1 MAELQVAP
9 YMWILVLF
17 FLSLL
22 QPTEAVRNALDGP
35 TLEGQPVQPTVQPTQ
50 PPNQTEEWRPSTV
63 TEVGKCS
70 IKLGDHF
77 DAASSILLPLDL
89 AWLSGSALIALALIL
104 WTPDGLSTRAV
115 GAHSGEAP
123 MDEEGADEGEG
134 GEDSRSPDSKDAP
147 ESTSGAET
155 VQRPKLEAIG
165 WHRVAFDSITSHAAG
180 IVGFIGFQKIVVSR
194 IVALSDACDLW
205 SIENILL
212 YTTLALS
219 VVAVFASFVFL
230 GVDYARRLAIY
241 AAQRK
246 GYQLT
251 MEPKDLKDTGLGI
264 AILLLGLLMLLLYGC
279 VIVKEAENSDAKQQE
294 IVIDKLWVAVD
305 IAAGGIAL
313 ALFYFNLRGLHRSPK
328 MQFDA
333 ACHGEHKL
341 TLEEFLEEESGR
353 GMETN
358 VFGDGGS
365 LANFL
370 QWLAGEDLV
379 LLAFKGTRHAI
390 FPQQRRGPLV
400 HVVCGVLA
408 IGAFPLLVQLGAER
422 FFGYPDLVEL
432 KSTTGTIAEIE
443 LDGEMKGDSWSLR
456 TLQTLVNPKPRPK
469 KFVFL
474 DDEMTAKLQVRT
486 TFRKTSMIQLCCGGI
501 PCSRGKLKHRLIKF
515 FDQPVD
521 LDVPPDVPIRCTLTL
536 QGFST
541 RAVTEIPV
549 ELKPKREHHLCDCM
563 REGCQCCDGY
573 SGSLSFQFVRSRNM
587 QISSKH
593 YRSLSKLCSVVPC
606 AVPNSNRKNGT
617 ECACEPGYTGNIT
630 WNGSVPEGACDP
642 APCGVKNATLQ
653 ADKCICDDGFDGKV
667 EWGGGKWIGVCQAV
681 TECNIFNSNG
691 RPGKECKCRDGF
703 RGSVDWHGPH
713 ASGNCTEAACNI
725 PNAKG
730 TGPQCECENGFA
742 GKIVW
747 KGDSA
752 DGMCTPAPCQVPNS
766 NMKPGSQCKCLE
778 WYTGK
783 IHWQGAV
790 ADGRCSPRKC
800 VGKHLNGKDGPD
812 CACAD
817 GYSGTVRPAKIRNRA
832 FYTEAVEAMCEA
844 APCHIQHS
852 NGEPGPA
859 CRCAEGFNG
868 SIVWNGS
875 TPSGRCEAL
884 PCNIE
889 NSNMIPG
896 PKCHCLYGFEGTITW
911 KGSKAIGPCKPWPCE
926 GDGVNGE
933 PGPNC
938 SCRAGFNGTTRA
950 TTKEELREVA
960 DDTSWYGGGTTW
972 KKVARDVF
980 QGECHPIPCD
990 IQNSNK
996 EAGPNCSCR
1005 HGFSGSIVWNGSAPT
1020 GSCEIAACNISNS
1033 NMKPGPE
1040 CKCKDGFTGTIHWH
1054 GAEAY
1059 GSCTAIPCLGS
1070 NVNHQDGPD
1079 CGCADGFNG
1088 TVLIEEVLREDGEVL
1103 NSFGFYKKAWRMD
1116 YEYHGVCRPALC
1128 NIEHSNQVA
1137 GLGCHCQD
1145 GYNGK
1150 ITWKG
1155 NTSQGLCK
1163 PAPCN
1168 VGNSNRKAGPVCDCL
1183 EGYSG
1188 TISWTGSQHSGAC
1201 REMPCVGEH
1210 VNGVSG
1216 PGCRCKDGY
1225 AGTVNAEVNRNDTSL
1240 ISVLHGNCTR
1250 APCNVSNSNHLP
1262 GTLCQCLPGYIGS
1275 ITWNGSVA
1283 GGRCMPAPCR
1293 IPHSNQKKGLACRC
1307 LDGYS
1312 GAISWQAWTPSGTCV
1327 AAPCRIQHSDYAA
1340 GPDCRCLPGFSGQI
1354 TWTEDSPQGECL
1366 PLPVCSRDVVHTAW
1380 LRTQLQDSQGHTCE
1394 AGQQLVFHGHEC
1406 ADGDGKIQWMV
1417 VESQPVGRCKWDL
1430 SEEEGSTCGR
1440 FFFHSSKE
1448 NVMQLFSKVV
1458 PPPPMECSR
1467 QAARPRCDSQIFYT
1481 TTTRKALDYSCSE
1494 DVGHILPASPQLV
1507 EFQGEL
1513 CGYDLIQW
1521 KSMKTLL
1528 NPESSTIPRYAGSC
1542 AIKPRHRGSSCGEIP
1557 HGEHLPHGCLHLWEP
1572 AVFELSPTWRP
1583 LHKGS
1588 SYSLKSFDRY
1598 SLKFF
1603 DNGMAYA
1610 CGNAKHSWSINCHWM
1625 TGPLT
1630 DEWHLHF
1637 QMPAAYEHGM
1647 EFAFQRADDDE
1658 RSGEMGA
1665 RFQGLGRTTNL
1676 KLISH
1681 DPLPSWWDAAHNG
1694 ARSHDGNVEALLW
1707 QCKLFHYQNGICYQ
1721 ATVGVGVWVLETSES
1736 TCRDLLDDVSQVVGG
1751 KSYYT
1756 YSRSARGSQIY
1767 VNTEECL
1774 PLATRYELQVE
1785 VVSLYSDVG
1794 PVVMEVAS
1802 ADTRCRKTLRFVARA
1817 EDLSRCKHAQ
1827 EEDENFRR
1835 IKSMF
1840 DVTADDDEEED
1851 VKQSEA
1857 WG

>member
-1059 GSCTAIPCLGS
+1059 GSCTAIPCLGN

-1840 DVTADDDEEED
+1840 DVTADDDE
-1851 VKQSEA
+1851 A
-1857 WG
+1857 